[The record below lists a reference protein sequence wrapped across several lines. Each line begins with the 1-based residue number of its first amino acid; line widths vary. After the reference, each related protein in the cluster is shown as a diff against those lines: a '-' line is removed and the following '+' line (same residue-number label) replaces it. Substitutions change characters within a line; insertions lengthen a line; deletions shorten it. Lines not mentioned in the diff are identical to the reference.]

1 MSDASA
7 HRTRRERYAAGEALR
22 EAARH
27 EAHSEWRAAPG
38 RDPLAILAESDST
51 RLPDLIPRRYRK
63 MRKNAFTFLRGAA
76 AIMAAD
82 LAGSAMAGIPV
93 QACGDCHIGN
103 FGVFVSPEGRVM
115 FDINDFDE
123 TLPGIDFTVDLKRLA
138 ASVAVEAVAEA
149 DFGSDR
155 ARELACTSVAAYRE
169 HMHALEAMGPL
180 ACWRSSIDLD
190 HEVSRIGD
198 DDSRDDL
205 RRDLDAGLRHE
216 TVEADTPDL
225 DPATRDGAPST
236 WRIADEGKKVF
247 HRLPDG
253 SDEPMRDARAA
264 LELYP
269 DSLAPERRSL
279 VARYALRDVAFK
291 VVGIGS
297 VGRVCAVG
305 LYTDADGAPLF
316 LQVKEAQASVMAPLV
331 LSPIPEAG
339 SAGQRV
345 VEGQRIMQAASDIF
359 LGTAQSPASGRSYY
373 VRQLKNHKLS
383 DVADLM
389 SKDEPK
395 RYAALCGRTLARAHA
410 RSGDAATIA
419 GYMGQS
425 ESFDGAVA
433 EFAMT
438 YATRTLADHAVLLD
452 QKKPAQDA

>member
-7 HRTRRERYAAGEALR
+7 RRTRRERYAEGEALR
-22 EAARH
+22 DATPHAAH
-27 EAHSEWRAAPG
+27 AEWRTG
-38 RDPLAILAESDST
+38 RTRDPLAILAESDAA

-82 LAGSAMAGIPV
+82 LVGSAMAGIPV

-149 DFGSDR
+149 DFGEDR
-155 ARELACTSVAAYRE
+155 ARELACASVAAYRE
-169 HMHALEAMGPL
+169 HMDTLGEMEPL

-190 HEVSRIGD
+190 HEVSRID
-198 DDSRDDL
+198 DHRSRDDL

-216 TVEADTPDL
+216 TVEADIPDL
-225 DPATRDGAPST
+225 DPATRDGAPAT
-236 WRIADEGKKVF
+236 WRIADEGRKVF

-253 SDEPMRDARAA
+253 SDEPICDARAA

-269 DSLAPERRSL
+269 DSLAPERQAL

-297 VGRVCAVG
+297 VGRVCTVG

-331 LSPIPEAG
+331 LSPIGAAG
-339 SAGQRV
+339 SEGRRV
-345 VEGQRIMQAASDIF
+345 IDGQRIMQAASDIF
-359 LGTAQSPASGRSYY
+359 LGTAHSPASGRSYY

-383 DVADLM
+383 NVPDLM
-389 SKDEPK
+389 SDDEPR

-410 RSGDAATIA
+410 RSGDAAAIA
-419 GYMGQS
+419 GYMGRS
-425 ESFDGAVA
+425 TSFDDAMA
-433 EFAMT
+433 AFAMT
-438 YATRTLADHAVLLD
+438 YAEQTLDDHAALLD
-452 QKKPAQDA
+452 REA

>member
-7 HRTRRERYAAGEALR
+7 HRTRRERYADGDALR
-22 EAARH
+22 EAIPH
-27 EAHSEWRAAPG
+27 EAHSEWRPAPG
-38 RDPLAILAESDST
+38 RNPLAILAESDSA
-51 RLPDLIPRRYRK
+51 RLPDLIPRRYKK

-76 AIMAAD
+76 AIMATD
-82 LAGSAMAGIPV
+82 LVGSAMAGIPV

-138 ASVAVEAVAEA
+138 ASVAVEAMAEA
-149 DFGSDR
+149 DFGEDR
-155 ARELACTSVAAYRE
+155 ARELACASVAAYRE
-169 HMHALEAMGPL
+169 HMDTLGEMEPL

-190 HEVSRIGD
+190 HEVSRID
-198 DDSRDDL
+198 DDGSRDDL
-205 RRDLDAGLRHE
+205 RRDLDAGLHHE

-225 DPATRDGAPST
+225 DPATRDGAPAT
-236 WRIADEGKKVF
+236 WCIADEGRKVF

-253 SDEPMRDARAA
+253 SDEPIRDARAA

-269 DSLAPERRSL
+269 DSLAPERRNL

-316 LQVKEAQASVMAPLV
+316 LQIKEAQASVMAPLV
-331 LSPIPEAG
+331 LSPIPAAG
-339 SAGQRV
+339 SEGRRV
-345 VEGQRIMQAASDIF
+345 IDGQRIMQAASDIF
-359 LGTAQSPASGRSYY
+359 LGTAHSPASGRSYY

-383 DVADLM
+383 NVADLM
-389 SKDEPK
+389 SEDEPK

-410 RSGDAATIA
+410 RSGDAAAIA
-419 GYMGQS
+419 GYMGRS
-425 ESFDGAVA
+425 KSFDDAVA
-433 EFAMT
+433 AFAMT
-438 YATRTLADHAVLLD
+438 YAAQAMADHASLLD
-452 QKKPAQDA
+452 RDE